1 MLNLSYSDDCGNDHN
16 FVSDTQYHQKN
27 GLRNLELPIV
37 GYIFKF
43 FLSTGLDKKERNRL
57 PLTCLKSI
65 LRIA

>member
-1 MLNLSYSDDCGNDHN
+1 MLILSYSDDCGNKPQLNIGHT
-16 FVSDTQYHQKN
+16 VSSHF
-27 GLRNLELPIV
+27 RNVELPIV

-43 FLSTGLDKKERNRL
+43 FLSTGLDKKEKNKL